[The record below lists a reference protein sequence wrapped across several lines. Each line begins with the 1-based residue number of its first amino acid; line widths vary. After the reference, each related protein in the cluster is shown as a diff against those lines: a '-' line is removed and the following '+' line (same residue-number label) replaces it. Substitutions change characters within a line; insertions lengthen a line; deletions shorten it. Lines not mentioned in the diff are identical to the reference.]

1 MSAIHFEG
9 DRSIPLPLDTVAN
22 KLGDVS
28 FLVSCL
34 ENIDHVVESSPE
46 RAVVKL
52 KTGFS
57 FLSATLEVTITVEE
71 RTPTGAKFRA
81 FSKGVGATSVT
92 MAALTYTPAEQQ
104 TQVHYTADVTERTGL
119 LKIVSAGLIQSA
131 AKKVI
136 DDTWSSVERKMHA

>member
-1 MSAIHFEG
+1 MA
-9 DRSIPLPLDTVAN
+9 T
-22 KLGDVS
+22 KLTDAA

-34 ENIDHVVESSPE
+34 DKVEHVLE
-46 RAVVKL
+46 ATADKAIVKL

-71 RTPTGAKFRA
+71 RAPTSAKYRA

-92 MAALTYTPAEQQ
+92 LATLTFAPSETGTAL
-104 TQVHYTADVTERTGL
+104 HYAADVTERTGV

-131 AKKVI
+131 AKSVI
-136 DDTWSSVERKMHA
+136 EDTWKSIEAKLATV